1 MSQKDAYIQKI
12 NAQLD
17 EWKAKLDVVKAK
29 ANNKGADSRIDYEK
43 KADEL
48 DAKLAALREKRD
60 ELKKSAED
68 NWDKIR
74 QKAEQQM
81 EEVKSTLASLTS

>member
-1 MSQKDAYIQKI
+1 MSQKDAYVQKI

-29 ANNKGADSRIDYEK
+29 AKNKGADSRIDYEK

-48 DAKLAALREKRD
+48 DEKLAALREKRD

-68 NWDKIR
+68 NWDQIR
-74 QKAEQQM
+74 QKAEKQM
-81 EEVKSTLASLTS
+81 EDVKSTLASLTS